1 MAFLQK
7 VSFCNFIRNN
17 PRLFSACQRKKIVI
31 TVASLIFK
39 NNNPFLLVVFKSSS
53 KRLTII
59 KLSKLLLTIIFVLPI
74 FFLNEL
80 SSYAPPEREKPF
92 IEYFKLNEFPQ
103 SQNIIKFMNVGLI
116 ISNHC
121 VSQKSGK
128 NYRRECGA
136 WKPMDVLESGRY
148 IKYFTPNKVLP
159 DTRNLRSVSFFICQQ
174 AGGSIASE
182 VIEFTGGRDVNPL
195 DFCQFPDNSL
205 LALISIENYIKTI
218 PNFSKTVTFD

>member
-1 MAFLQK
+1 M
-7 VSFCNFIRNN
+7 N
-17 PRLFSACQRKKIVI
+17 
-31 TVASLIFK
+31 IFK
-39 NNNPFLLVVFKSSS
+39 VIFKLKNPYLFMFSVSNQHQIFNTFRYLKFQNYLNRIKQIIPFHFL
-53 KRLTII
+53 
-59 KLSKLLLTIIFVLPI
+59 IIFFFVIHI
-74 FFLNEL
+74 FSPNQLF
-80 SSYAPPEREKPF
+80 SYAPPEREKPF

-159 DTRNLRSVSFFICQQ
+159 DIRNLRSVSFFICQQ

-182 VIEFTGGRDVNPL
+182 VIEFSGGRDVNPL

>member
-1 MAFLQK
+1 M
-7 VSFCNFIRNN
+7 N
-17 PRLFSACQRKKIVI
+17 
-31 TVASLIFK
+31 IFK
-39 NNNPFLLVVFKSSS
+39 VIFKLNNPFLLMFFMCNPYQTFRYLKIQNGSNKFKKIIPFNFLVTIFLVLFIFSSNQ
-53 KRLTII
+53 L
-59 KLSKLLLTIIFVLPI
+59 F
-74 FFLNEL
+74 
-80 SSYAPPEREKPF
+80 SYSPPEREKPF

-159 DTRNLRSVSFFICQQ
+159 DIRNLRSVSFFICQQ

>member
-1 MAFLQK
+1 M
-7 VSFCNFIRNN
+7 N
-17 PRLFSACQRKKIVI
+17 
-31 TVASLIFK
+31 IFK
-39 NNNPFLLVVFKSSS
+39 VIFKLKNPYLFMFSVSNQHQIFNTFRYLKFQNYLNRIKQIIPFHFLI
-53 KRLTII
+53 T
-59 KLSKLLLTIIFVLPI
+59 I
-74 FFLNEL
+74 FFVIQIFSPNQLF
-80 SSYAPPEREKPF
+80 SYAPPEREKPF

-121 VSQKSGK
+121 VSQQSGK

-159 DTRNLRSVSFFICQQ
+159 DIRNLRSVSFFICQQ

-182 VIEFTGGRDVNPL
+182 VIEFSGGRDVNPL

>member
-1 MAFLQK
+1 MFSMSNQHQIFNTFRYPK
-7 VSFCNFIRNN
+7 FQNDSNRFKQIIPFHFFI
-17 PRLFSACQRKKIVI
+17 
-31 TVASLIFK
+31 T
-39 NNNPFLLVVFKSSS
+39 
-53 KRLTII
+53 
-59 KLSKLLLTIIFVLPI
+59 I
-74 FFLNEL
+74 FFVIQIFSSNQIF
-80 SSYAPPEREKPF
+80 SYAPPEREKPF

-159 DTRNLRSVSFFICQQ
+159 DIRNLRSVSFFICQQ

>member
-1 MAFLQK
+1 MNIFK
-7 VSFCNFIRNN
+7 VIFKLNN
-17 PRLFSACQRKKIVI
+17 PYICMFSMSNLHQIFNAFRYPKFQNDSNRFKQIIPFHFFI
-31 TVASLIFK
+31 T
-39 NNNPFLLVVFKSSS
+39 
-53 KRLTII
+53 
-59 KLSKLLLTIIFVLPI
+59 I
-74 FFLNEL
+74 FFVIHIF
-80 SSYAPPEREKPF
+80 SSYQIFSYAPPEREKPF

-159 DTRNLRSVSFFICQQ
+159 DIRNLRSVSFFICQQ

>member
-1 MAFLQK
+1 M
-7 VSFCNFIRNN
+7 N
-17 PRLFSACQRKKIVI
+17 
-31 TVASLIFK
+31 IFK
-39 NNNPFLLVVFKSSS
+39 VIFKIKNPYLSMFSVSNQNQIFNTFRSLKFQYDLNRYKQILPFHFL
-53 KRLTII
+53 I
-59 KLSKLLLTIIFVLPI
+59 TIIFVILI
-74 FFLNEL
+74 FSSNQLF
-80 SSYAPPEREKPF
+80 SYAPPEREKPF

-159 DTRNLRSVSFFICQQ
+159 DIRNLRSVSFFICQQ

>member
-1 MAFLQK
+1 MNIFK
-7 VSFCNFIRNN
+7 VILKLNN
-17 PRLFSACQRKKIVI
+17 PYIYMFSMSNQHQIFNAFRYPKFQNCSNRFKQIIPFHFFI
-31 TVASLIFK
+31 T
-39 NNNPFLLVVFKSSS
+39 
-53 KRLTII
+53 
-59 KLSKLLLTIIFVLPI
+59 I
-74 FFLNEL
+74 FFVIHIFSSNQIF
-80 SSYAPPEREKPF
+80 SYAPPEREKPF

-159 DTRNLRSVSFFICQQ
+159 DIRNLRSVSFFICQQ

-182 VIEFTGGRDVNPL
+182 VIEFSGGRDVNPL

>member
-1 MAFLQK
+1 MNILK
-7 VSFCNFIRNN
+7 V
-17 PRLFSACQRKKIVI
+17 
-31 TVASLIFK
+31 IFK
-39 NNNPFLLVVFKSSS
+39 LNNHDLSMFFVSNLHQTFNTFRYPKFQNDSNRFKQIIPFHFLI
-53 KRLTII
+53 T
-59 KLSKLLLTIIFVLPI
+59 I
-74 FFLNEL
+74 FFVVHIFFSNQLF
-80 SSYAPPEREKPF
+80 SYAPPEREKPF

-159 DTRNLRSVSFFICQQ
+159 DIRNLRSVSFFICQQ
-174 AGGSIASE
+174 SGGSIASE

-205 LALISIENYIKTI
+205 LALISIENYVKTI

>member
-1 MAFLQK
+1 MKLQIR
-7 VSFCNFIRNN
+7 SFFMNATNN
-17 PRLFSACQRKKIVI
+17 LPIL
-31 TVASLIFK
+31 LI
-39 NNNPFLLVVFKSSS
+39 LCS
-53 KRLTII
+53 TII
-59 KLSKLLLTIIFVLPI
+59 LSY
-74 FFLNEL
+74 
-80 SSYAPPEREKPF
+80 SPPEGEKPF

-103 SQNIIKFMNVGLI
+103 SQNIIKFRNVGLI

-128 NYRRECGA
+128 NYRRECSA
-136 WKPMDVLESGRY
+136 WKPMDVLESGKY
-148 IKYFTPNKVLP
+148 KNYFTPNKVLP
-159 DTRNLRSVSFFICQQ
+159 DTRNLRAVSFFICQQ

-205 LALISIENYIKTI
+205 LALLSIETYIKTI

>member
-1 MAFLQK
+1 M
-7 VSFCNFIRNN
+7 N
-17 PRLFSACQRKKIVI
+17 
-31 TVASLIFK
+31 IFK
-39 NNNPFLLVVFKSSS
+39 VIFKLKNPYLFMFSVSNQHQIFNTFRYLKFQNYLNRIKQIIPFHFL
-53 KRLTII
+53 I
-59 KLSKLLLTIIFVLPI
+59 IIFFVIHI
-74 FFLNEL
+74 FSPNQLF
-80 SSYAPPEREKPF
+80 SYAPPEREKPF

-121 VSQKSGK
+121 VSQQSGK

-159 DTRNLRSVSFFICQQ
+159 DIRNLRSVSFFICQQ

-182 VIEFTGGRDVNPL
+182 VIEFSGGRDVNPL